1 MKNIDMHL
9 NIEPFALTKNG
20 VKDLEYRLNDEK
32 RREIKVG
39 DTIIF
44 YKRLEEKEI
53 IKAMVTELWYYDNLF
68 DMYSDTFDRYLYQN
82 YKSPSDAVKDTPYYT
97 DKEVKKMDVLL

>member
-1 MKNIDMHL
+1 MHL

-53 IKAMVTELWYYDNLF
+53 IKAMVTEL
-68 DMYSDTFDRYLYQN
+68 
-82 YKSPSDAVKDTPYYT
+82 
-97 DKEVKKMDVLL
+97 

>member
-53 IKAMVTELWYYDNLF
+53 IKAMVTEL
-68 DMYSDTFDRYLYQN
+68 
-82 YKSPSDAVKDTPYYT
+82 
-97 DKEVKKMDVLL
+97 